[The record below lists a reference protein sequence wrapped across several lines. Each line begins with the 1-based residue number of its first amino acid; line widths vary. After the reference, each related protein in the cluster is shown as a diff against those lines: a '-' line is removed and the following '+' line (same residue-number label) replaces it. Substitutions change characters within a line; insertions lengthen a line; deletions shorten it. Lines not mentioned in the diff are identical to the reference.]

1 MKDQIENIIV
11 QLSIMLLFAI
21 IQSLPLFFL
30 WNWLIVD
37 IFNVKILN
45 YLQFLGLAYLFNIM
59 FNITYEQ

>member
-11 QLSIMLLFAI
+11 QLLIMLLFAI

-45 YLQFLGLAYLFNIM
+45 YLQCLGLAYLFNIM